1 MWIPVLAF
9 NEHKLICRATLFLHV
24 PGKRR
29 QGSSENWDWR
39 SQARPILQNLS
50 VSRWEWCVYSPCA
63 DKYRGKHETGHH
75 ARGCCFGES
84 RRAEIFPAEPE
95 VPCRYGSRW
104 RIRGQMLPGDAA

>member
-9 NEHKLICRATLFLHV
+9 HEHKLICRATLFLLV

-39 SQARPILQNLS
+39 SQARPILQNLI

-75 ARGCCFGES
+75 ARGCCFRES
-84 RRAEIFPAEPE
+84 RRAEIFPSQPQ
-95 VPCRYGSRW
+95 VSFTTRCGSR
-104 RIRGQMLPGDAA
+104 ISHQMLHTD